1 MIQIIQFIKQN
12 KSTIIN
18 DWSSRSQNYPL
29 AQILMRQLVGES
41 KNRRRTIL
49 DAQVRVLT
57 YQIESQRPS
66 NAYNKSQSK
75 RNGGCI

>member
-12 KSTIIN
+12 KSAIIN
-18 DWSSRSQNYPL
+18 DWSSRSQNY
-29 AQILMRQLVGES
+29 
-41 KNRRRTIL
+41 RRRTIL

-75 RNGGCI
+75 RNGGYI